1 MLFLLHVK
9 KKKSPVE
16 DLTTVGSSHTE
27 THFID
32 VYLIGDFSGVFT
44 DDFTVSG
51 LLHVFYLKKTLD
63 CYEGIILILF
73 LLF

>member
-1 MLFLLHVK
+1 M
-9 KKKSPVE
+9 
-16 DLTTVGSSHTE
+16 GSSHTE